1 MRNLSSP
8 FVAKRYWYIFSVL
21 FLNQHLYLLTH
32 LHSFLKISLPKDSEA
47 ILFSLHLQLQG

>member
-1 MRNLSSP
+1 
-8 FVAKRYWYIFSVL
+8 
-21 FLNQHLYLLTH
+21 LYLLTH